1 MAIRWEDAT
10 RKNIQ
15 ITAHRGIKDLIP
27 ENTLQSFRA
36 ALDRHCDVLEYD
48 VHLSR
53 DNVPVIMHDQTVERT
68 TDGFGAISFMTLE
81 EIKRLDAGIKFG
93 EEFRGYRVPTLKE
106 TLELFVSYDYEPL
119 QIVEIKDFRPQCVD
133 TVVEMLREYGLVERT
148 VIEAGDCPT
157 LKYLQDYYPE
167 FKTLS
172 FMPYSMKRL
181 DMSIYDRLYGVSLPG
196 SKTDPESVKKVLEGA
211 DYVEEKGLVLFLSGT
226 TEEQMENAVRARCVN
241 LTTNNLSLAQEYLAA
256 RGLRSGK
263 A

>member
-10 RKNIQ
+10 RQNIQ
-15 ITAHRGIKDLIP
+15 ITAHRGIKDLFP
-27 ENTLQSFRA
+27 ENTLESFRA
-36 ALDRHCDVLEYD
+36 ALDGGCDVLEYD

-81 EIKRLDAGIKFG
+81 EIKALDAGIKFG
-93 EEFRGYRVPTLKE
+93 EQFKGCRVPTLEE
-106 TLELFVSYDYEPL
+106 TLDLFVSYDYKPL
-119 QIVEIKDFRPQCVD
+119 HIVEIKDFRPQCVD
-133 TVVEMLREYGLVERT
+133 IVVEMLRKYDLVERT

-181 DMSIYDRLYGVSLPG
+181 DESIYDRLYGVSLPG
-196 SKTDPESVKKVLEGA
+196 SKTDPESVKKTLDGA
-211 DYVEEKGLVLFLSGT
+211 DFVEGKGLVLFLSGT
-226 TEEQMENAVRARCVN
+226 TEEQMDNAINARCVN
-241 LTTNNLSLAQEYLAA
+241 LTTNNLYKAQEYLAKK
-256 RGLRSGK
+256 GLRK
-263 A
+263 